1 LNKNITLFNNYNKI
15 MKKLFVLIL
24 SNILII
30 SVSAQHFEESV
41 TTADSSVKPKVSV
54 GADFAMQYQGLN
66 HHADSTLI
74 PLGHG
79 INLPTAN
86 FNITAILADGIVV
99 DLTTYLSSRHHVE
112 AWVKGGYLLI
122 DKLPF
127 IRSGAID
134 KVMEFLTF
142 KVGVMEIN
150 YGDAHFRR
158 SDNGNVINN
167 MFVGNYIMDAFTT
180 APAFEALFRHNGIL
194 LMGAVTTGTLK
205 PALVGYNAGSQ
216 TYTPYNM
223 HEELAFYWKAGYDN
237 NIGDDLRIRATISGY
252 HASNNHF
259 GSLYNGDRTGSR
271 YYLVM
276 NRANKSADDVD
287 PAKNHMS
294 GTWGPGF
301 TDKDNSLM
309 LNLFT
314 RYKGLEFFGTYENAS
329 GTTAF
334 GGADFK
340 FTQYA
345 IEGLFHFGR
354 DDQFFGGARYNYVEN
369 SQDNSIDRIQISGG
383 WFLTPE
389 ILLKAEYVDQN
400 YSNFELY
407 GNSAGFNGLMIES
420 TISF

>member
-1 LNKNITLFNNYNKI
+1 
-15 MKKLFVLIL
+15 MKKLITIIL

-30 SVSAQHFEESV
+30 SAFSQHFEKNVIHDENFE
-41 TTADSSVKPKVSV
+41 KPKVSV
-54 GADFAMQYQGLN
+54 GADFAMQFQGLN

-86 FNITAILADGIVV
+86 FIISALLADGIEVN
-99 DLTTYLSSRHHVE
+99 LTTYLSSRHHVE

-122 DKLPF
+122 DRLPF
-127 IRSGAID
+127 IKSPAVD
-134 KVMEFLTF
+134 KVMDFMTF

-167 MFVGNYIMDAFTT
+167 LFVGNYIMDSFTT

-194 LMGAVTTGTLK
+194 LMGAITTGTLK
-205 PALVGYNAGSQ
+205 PALTGYSAFSQ
-216 TYTPYNM
+216 TYTPYNIG
-223 HEELAFYWKAGYDN
+223 EELAFYWKAGYDK
-237 NIGDDLRIRATISGY
+237 NINDDFHFRATISGY
-252 HASNNHF
+252 HTSNNHF

-276 NRANKSADDVD
+276 NRVTNSATDVD
-287 PAKNHMS
+287 PASNHMS

-301 TDKDNSLM
+301 TDKNNSLM
-309 LNLFT
+309 VNLFT
-314 RYKGLEFFGTYENAS
+314 RYKGFEVFGTYENTS

-345 IEGLFHFGR
+345 FEGLVHLGKE
-354 DDQFFGGARYNYVEN
+354 DQFFGGARYNYVKNDAN
-369 SQDNSIDRIQISGG
+369 SSIDRFQISAG
-383 WFLTPE
+383 WFITPN
-389 ILLKAEYVDQN
+389 IVLKAEYVDQN
-400 YSNFELY
+400 YTDFALY
-407 GNSAGFNGLMIES
+407 GSNAGFNGLMLES

>member
-1 LNKNITLFNNYNKI
+1 
-15 MKKLFVLIL
+15 MKKLITIIL
-24 SNILII
+24 LNILVI
-30 SVSAQHFEESV
+30 SASGQQFEDHIV
-41 TTADSSVKPKVSV
+41 TADSSLKPKISV

-86 FNITAILADGIVV
+86 FNISAILADGIKVN
-99 DLTTYLSSRHHVE
+99 LTTYLSSRHHVE

-127 IRSGAID
+127 IGSQAID
-134 KVMEFLTF
+134 KVMDFLMF

-180 APAFEALFRHNGIL
+180 APAFEVLFSHKGIL

-205 PALVGYNAGSQ
+205 PALAGYNAASQ
-216 TYTPYNM
+216 TYTPYNL
-223 HEELAFYWKAGYDN
+223 HEELAFYWKAGYDK
-237 NIGDDLRIRATISGY
+237 NISDDFRIRLTFSGY
-252 HASNNHF
+252 HTSNNHF

-276 NRANKSADDVD
+276 NRANNSADDVD

-294 GTWGPGF
+294 GNWGPGF
-301 TDKDNSLM
+301 TDKNNSLM
-309 LNLFT
+309 VNLFT
-314 RYKGLEFFGTYENAS
+314 RYKGFEVFGTYENAG

-334 GGADFK
+334 GGSDFR
-340 FTQYA
+340 FNQYA
-345 IEGLFHFGR
+345 VEGLFHFGK
-354 DDQFFGGARYNYVEN
+354 DEQFFGGARYNYVRN
-369 SQDNSIDRIQISGG
+369 SPGSSIDRFHISGG
-383 WFLTPE
+383 WFLTPD

-400 YSNFELY
+400 YSGFVLY
-407 GNSAGFNGLMIES
+407 GNNAGFNGLMIES